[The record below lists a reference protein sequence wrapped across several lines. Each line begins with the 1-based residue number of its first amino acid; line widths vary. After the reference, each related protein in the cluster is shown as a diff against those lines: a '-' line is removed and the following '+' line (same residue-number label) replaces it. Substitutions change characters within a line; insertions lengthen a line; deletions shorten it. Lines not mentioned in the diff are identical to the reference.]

1 MKDPR
6 APDRAG
12 FAQDPGGYASLAWM
26 KWAIAQNLAGM
37 PIDPE
42 KPPSATDLKSP
53 VLWLAQ
59 AHALSEAAI
68 TLIRNEPEFGL
79 MPQEMRGVCDSQ
91 YCAVAL
97 MLVGYSLEVCLKA
110 MVIIREGVEAYLA
123 MEKDYKHHRLSKL
136 ASFIPD
142 LSTKDHAI
150 LDMLTHFVTW
160 AGRYPDPG
168 SGRVKSSEE
177 IYKMSEAH
185 RISAHDLFELS
196 SRVMSYVRQLVD

>member
-1 MKDPR
+1 MTDPR
-6 APDRAG
+6 APNRAG
-12 FAQDPGGYASLAWM
+12 FAQDPGSYASLAWM
-26 KWAIAQNLAGM
+26 KWAIAQDLAGI
-37 PIDPE
+37 PTDPE
-42 KPPSATDLKSP
+42 KPPSAMDLKNP

-59 AHALSEAAI
+59 AHALSEAAV
-68 TLIRNEPEFGL
+68 TLIRREPEFGL
-79 MPQEMRGVCDSQ
+79 MPHEIRGVCDSQ

-110 MVIIREGVEAYLA
+110 MVIIREGVEAYTS

-150 LDMLTHFVTW
+150 LEMLTHFVTW

-168 SGRVKSSEE
+168 SGRVKNTEE
-177 IYKMSEAH
+177 IYTLSEAH
-185 RISAHDLFELS
+185 EISARDLFELS
-196 SRVMSYVRQLVD
+196 GRVMSYVKRLVD